1 MKKFKIINDPIYG
14 FIQIPNELLFALIE
28 HRYYQ
33 RLRRIKQLGMTY
45 LVYPGAIHTRF
56 HHALGAM
63 HLANEAIEVLRLKGH
78 EITHDEATGV
88 LIAVLL
94 HDIGHGPFSHAL
106 ESSIVSGIHHEDM
119 SALIMQKLNDEF
131 EGKLSTAIE
140 IFYGRYPKKFLHQ
153 LVSSQLDMDR
163 LDYLSRD
170 SFFTGVSE
178 GVISYDRIIKML
190 NVAND
195 NLVVEVKGIYSIEK
209 FIIARRLM
217 YWQVYLHKTVLA
229 AERVL
234 VNILMRAK
242 ELVLQGQP
250 VFASTALNTFLSKEI
265 FKDDF
270 LTKPEYL
277 EQFVRL
283 DDYDIYGAIKEW
295 AIHPDPILSAL
306 SKSFVD
312 RRLFKIEIQNNA
324 FSKTYVDEVK
334 AKTKEAFGLKNHE
347 VNYFVMTDSITNNAY
362 SPETEQINILYKNGD
377 VKDIADA
384 SDQYNIAAL
393 AKTVQKYFL
402 IYPKQI
408 AKQVDF

>member
-1 MKKFKIINDPIYG
+1 MKKYKIINDPIYG

-78 EITHDEATGV
+78 QIADDEATGV

-94 HDIGHGPFSHAL
+94 HDVGHGPFSHAL
-106 ESSIVSGIHHEDM
+106 ESSIVSGIHHEDI
-119 SALIMQKLNDEF
+119 SALIMKKLNEEF
-131 EGKLSTAIE
+131 EGKLTTAIE
-140 IFYGRYPKKFLHQ
+140 IFNNRYPKKFLHQ
-153 LVSSQLDMDR
+153 IVSGQLDMDR

-190 NVAND
+190 DVVD
-195 NLVVEVKGIYSIEK
+195 DTLVVEAKGIYSIEK

-229 AERVL
+229 AESVL
-234 VNILMRAK
+234 VNILTRAK

-250 VFASTALNTFLSKEI
+250 VFASTALNTFLSRDI
-265 FKDDF
+265 NRHDF
-270 LTKPEYL
+270 LTNPEYL

-295 AIHPDPILSAL
+295 AIHPDPILSSLA
-306 SKSFVD
+306 KSFVD

-324 FSKTYVDEVK
+324 FNKAYVDEIK
-334 AKTKEAFGLKNHE
+334 AKTKELYNLKNSE
-347 VNYFVMTDSITNNAY
+347 INYFVISSSITNNAY
-362 SPETEQINILYKNGD
+362 SAESEQINILYKNGD
-377 VKDIADA
+377 VKDIATA

-393 AKTVQKYFL
+393 SKTVQKYFL